1 MSKTISAIK
10 ARQNLGRVMNQ
21 VALRGDEYIIERTGK
36 PLVAMIPM
44 ERYQSLQ
51 RDWDEFVES
60 LSKMRANITEKDE
73 EDMDELIEE
82 AIQWARRP
90 KAKKSKTKR

>member
-1 MSKTISAIK
+1 
-10 ARQNLGRVMNQ
+10 MNQ